1 MDDRR
6 LEIIIGNLLRVG
18 VLLAAALVFA
28 GGIAYLAAHHHDHTG
43 FQSFTPDGPSMRTVQ
58 GIVASAAHLNSEGLM
73 QLGLLLLIATPV
85 ARVIMAVFGFA
96 LERDWLYMV
105 VSLIV
110 LAVLL
115 ASLTRAA

>member
-18 VLLAAALVFA
+18 VLAAAALVFA
-28 GGIAYLAAHHHDHTG
+28 GGVAYLAAHHHDHTS
-43 FQSFTPDGPSMRTVQ
+43 FHSFTPDGPSLRSVQ
-58 GIVASAAHLNSEGLM
+58 GIVASAAHLNSLGLM

-96 LERDWLYMV
+96 LERDWLYV
-105 VSLIV
+105 AVSIIV

>member
-18 VLLAAALVFA
+18 VLAAATLVFA
-28 GGIAYLAAHHHDHTG
+28 GGIAYLAAHRGDHIN
-43 FQSFTPDGPSMRTVQ
+43 FHSFVLAGPSLRTVQ
-58 GIVASAAHLNSEGLM
+58 GIVTSAAHLNSEGLM

-96 LERDWLYMV
+96 LERDWIYVV

-110 LAVLL
+110 LAVLIG
-115 ASLTRAA
+115 SLTRAA